1 MKREIDMSEISDG
14 KLYTANDMV
23 RADFHDCEGCS
34 ACCKGMGNSII
45 LDPLD
50 VWRLCNGL
58 SLDFDGLM
66 ERCLELH
73 VVDGMIL
80 PNLRMDGEGE
90 ACTFLDEQGRCAVHP
105 YRPGICRLFPLGR
118 YYEEEGFKYFL
129 QVHECRKKDR
139 GKIKVKKW
147 VDAPDLKAY
156 EKYIFSWHDFL
167 RKCEEG
173 LNGLDEEQARI
184 LNLYVLKTFYQTA
197 YPKDPQAQAFY
208 EEYSRRLAQA
218 EATLGLEVSACI

>member
-1 MKREIDMSEISDG
+1 MKREIDKSEISDG

-23 RADFHDCEGCS
+23 RADCHDCEGCS

-80 PNLRMDGEGE
+80 PNLRS
-90 ACTFLDEQGRCAVHP
+90 LH
-105 YRPGICRLFPLGR
+105 
-118 YYEEEGFKYFL
+118 
-129 QVHECRKKDR
+129 
-139 GKIKVKKW
+139 
-147 VDAPDLKAY
+147 
-156 EKYIFSWHDFL
+156 
-167 RKCEEG
+167 
-173 LNGLDEEQARI
+173 
-184 LNLYVLKTFYQTA
+184 
-197 YPKDPQAQAFY
+197 
-208 EEYSRRLAQA
+208 
-218 EATLGLEVSACI
+218 VSG